1 MLRTKFLVGLRLKAY
16 IRCCWMFDEDRMSE
30 RKTAKIITRVTEDD
44 RSWLQ
49 QEADTLGV
57 DLSTLVRM
65 TLRRERNECDAARR
79 LQAVA

>member
-1 MLRTKFLVGLRLKAY
+1 
-16 IRCCWMFDEDRMSE
+16 MFDEDRMST

-44 RSWLQ
+44 YSWLQ

-65 TLRRERNECDAARR
+65 TLRRERNERKASRQQ
-79 LQAVA
+79 LAVS